1 MRLGRRRPLAGT
13 AVLVALLG
21 ACGSLAG
28 CVSSPTSLAQQVSAW
43 ASSATVSANDSF
55 VVQDVAAIRRSAKRG
70 LLKDFTS
77 NCAGLVY
84 DSGTAYGNLPTPDDT
99 LTNELNVAYEDFAD
113 GGNTCAAAHS
123 LHSRAVAGAMR
134 KIAAGVVAL
143 DRAKRRLAADGV
155 H

>member
-1 MRLGRRRPLAGT
+1 MNLGRRPLLAEM
-13 AVLVALLG
+13 AVLLAVTG

-28 CVSSPTSLAQQVSAW
+28 CVSSPTSLAEQVSEW

-55 VVQDVAAIRRSAKRG
+55 VVQDISAIRRSERRG

-84 DSGTAYGNLPTPDDT
+84 DSGTAYGNLPTPDNT
-99 LTNELNVAYEDFAD
+99 LTNELNVAYEDFAA
-113 GGNTCAAAHS
+113 GGGTCAAAHS
-123 LHSRAVAGAMR
+123 LHSGAVARAMR
-134 KIAAGVVAL
+134 KIAEGVVAL

-155 H
+155 R

>member
-1 MRLGRRRPLAGT
+1 MNLGRRPLLAEM
-13 AVLVALLG
+13 AVLLAMTG

-28 CVSSPTSLAQQVSAW
+28 CASGPTSLAQQVAEW

-55 VVQDVAAIRRSAKRG
+55 VVKDVAAIQRSAGRG

-84 DSGTAYGNLPTPDDT
+84 DSGVAYGNLPTPDNT
-99 LTNELNVAYEDFAD
+99 LTNELNVAYEDFAA
-113 GGNTCAAAHS
+113 GGGTCAAAHG
-123 LHSRAVAGAMR
+123 LHTRAVARAVH
-134 KIAAGVVAL
+134 KIAEGVIAL
-143 DRAKRRLAADGV
+143 DRATRRLAADGV